1 MIAYIACLRR
11 REFYPSLMRALRDE
25 SRRLRGGLMA
35 NLLEIAGR
43 ETLSQLDYVG
53 SLNIQLWATL
63 RGMRAALPLVGNR
76 HRWRAAVHQML
87 EIGVEAL
94 PMVALLAMCSGFI
107 LAMQGASELRRFG
120 ALHFVIDL
128 VAVGFTRE
136 LGPLLTAIAVSGRS
150 GSAFAAEI
158 GTMKVTEEIDALKVM
173 AFEPVEFVLAPKY
186 LAALVAVPCLSIVAN
201 LFGILAGGL
210 FMFFSTHLGLL
221 LYFRSVLNSIVL
233 RDVLAGL
240 IKAVAFATIIAH
252 VGCLEGLRVRG
263 GPEAVG
269 RSTTSAVV
277 RSTFLV
283 IVADAIFT
291 TIFYFVG
298 KT

>member
-1 MIAYIACLRR
+1 
-11 REFYPSLMRALRDE
+11 
-25 SRRLRGGLMA
+25 MA
-35 NLLEIAGR
+35 NIFEHTGKK
-43 ETLSQLDYVG
+43 TLGYLDYLG
-53 SLNIQLWATL
+53 SLNIQLWASF
-63 RGMRAALPLVGNR
+63 RAMPVALPLVGNR
-76 HRWRAAVHQML
+76 HRWRAVVNQIL
-87 EIGVEAL
+87 QIGVDAL

-120 ALHFVIDL
+120 ALHYVVDL

-158 GTMKVTEEIDALKVM
+158 GTMRVTEEIDALKVM

-186 LAALVAVPCLSIVAN
+186 LAALVAVPCLTIISN

-210 FMFFSTHLGLL
+210 FMFFSTHLALP
-221 LYFRSVLNSIVL
+221 LYFHDVLTSIEL
-233 RDVLAGL
+233 RDIVMGM
-240 IKAVAFATIIAH
+240 IKSLAFATIIVQ
-252 VGCLEGLRVRG
+252 VGCLEGFRVHG
-263 GPEAVG
+263 GGDAVG
-269 RSTTSAVV
+269 RSTTTAVV

-291 TIFYFVG
+291 TIFYVVG
-298 KT
+298 KM

>member
-1 MIAYIACLRR
+1 M
-11 REFYPSLMRALRDE
+11 P
-25 SRRLRGGLMA
+25 
-35 NLLEIAGR
+35 NVLEIAGR
-43 ETLSQLDYVG
+43 ETLTRLDYVG
-53 SLNIQLWATL
+53 SLNIQLWDTL
-63 RGMRAALPLVGNR
+63 RAMRTALPLVGNR
-76 HRWRAAVHQML
+76 HRWHAAVHQML
-87 EIGVEAL
+87 EIGVNAL

-173 AFEPVEFVLAPKY
+173 TFEPVEFVVAPKY
-186 LAALVAVPCLSIVAN
+186 LAALVAVPCLSVMAN
-201 LFGILAGGL
+201 VFGILAGGV
-210 FMFFSTHLGLL
+210 FMFFSTRLGLL
-221 LYFRSVLNSIVL
+221 IYFRDVLNSIEL

-240 IKAVAFATIIAH
+240 IKSVAFATIIAH
-252 VGCLEGLRVRG
+252 VGCMEGFRVRG

-269 RSTTSAVV
+269 RSTTTAVV

-283 IVADAIFT
+283 IVADAVFT
-291 TIFYFVG
+291 AIFYFVV
-298 KT
+298 KM

>member
-1 MIAYIACLRR
+1 MATVLEDVGKRTI
-11 REFYPSLMRALRDE
+11 RE
-25 SRRLRGGLMA
+25 
-35 NLLEIAGR
+35 
-43 ETLSQLDYVG
+43 LDYVG

-63 RGMRAALPLVGNR
+63 RAIGNALPFVGNR
-76 HRWRAAVHQML
+76 YRWQASVRQML
-87 EIGVEAL
+87 QIGVDAL
-94 PMVALLAMCSGFI
+94 PMVALMAICTGFI

-120 ALHFVIDL
+120 AIHYVIDL

-173 AFEPVEFVLAPKY
+173 TFEPVEFVVAPKY
-186 LAALVAVPCLSIVAN
+186 LAALVAVPCLSVMAN
-201 LFGILAGGL
+201 FFGILAGGL
-210 FMFFSTHLGLL
+210 FMFFSTRLGLL
-221 LYFRSVLNSIVL
+221 IYFRDVLTSIEL

-240 IKAVAFATIIAH
+240 IKSVAFATIIAH

-263 GPEAVG
+263 GHEAVG

>member
-1 MIAYIACLRR
+1 MIACTACLRR
-11 REFYPSLMRALRDE
+11 RAFYPSSMRALRDE
-25 SRRLRGGLMA
+25 QRLARGGLMA

-43 ETLSQLDYVG
+43 ETLNQLDYVG

-76 HRWRAAVHQML
+76 HRWRAAVHQVL
-87 EIGVEAL
+87 EIGVDAL
-94 PMVALLAMCSGFI
+94 PMVALMAMCSGFI

-173 AFEPVEFVLAPKY
+173 ALEPIEFVLAPKY
-186 LAALVAVPCLSIVAN
+186 LAALISVPCLSVIAN
-201 LFGILAGGL
+201 IFGILAGGL
-210 FMFFSTHLGLL
+210 FMFFSTPLGLVI
-221 LYFRSVLNSIVL
+221 YFRYVLASIVL
-233 RDVLAGL
+233 RDVLAGM
-240 IKAVAFATIIAH
+240 IKSLA
-252 VGCLEGLRVRG
+252 
-263 GPEAVG
+263 
-269 RSTTSAVV
+269 
-277 RSTFLV
+277 
-283 IVADAIFT
+283 
-291 TIFYFVG
+291 
-298 KT
+298 